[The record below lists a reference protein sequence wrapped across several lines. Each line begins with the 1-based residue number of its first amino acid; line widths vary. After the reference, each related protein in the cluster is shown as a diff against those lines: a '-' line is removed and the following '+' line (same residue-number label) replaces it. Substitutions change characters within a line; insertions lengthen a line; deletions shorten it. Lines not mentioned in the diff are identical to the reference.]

1 MTRPDRPLRLVPAA
15 GPVDLAGPPRAAL
28 LGAVDLAVGLLTA
41 HLPRWSAVP
50 PRWRGVPSGPDTDPE
65 TVRRAGAEARE
76 LPDPAALAAQ
86 AEALR
91 EAATLVRRQHVET
104 ADDLGPLWDT
114 WAGPSADAV
123 QKRVSALARSAH
135 GLVGE
140 LGDTADVFEV
150 AAARVAAA
158 VRDLAAGAA
167 AVRPADPVGGLPPAQ
182 VDALL
187 AAVRVDAGVET
198 PLRAYAADLEE
209 RLHRFLGAASR
220 SRAAG
225 REAGARVR
233 ERLAAGG
240 GDPLRSSGPG
250 ASGPPSV

>member
-1 MTRPDRPLRLVPAA
+1 VNRPDRPLRLLPEA
-15 GPVDLAGPPRAAL
+15 GPVDVAGPPRAAL
-28 LGAVDLAVGLLTA
+28 LGAVDTAVGVLTT
-41 HLPRWSAVP
+41 HLTRWTALP
-50 PRWRGVPSGPDTDPE
+50 PRWRGVPAGPDTDPA

-91 EAATLVRRQHVET
+91 EAAAQVRRQHVDT
-104 ADDLGPLWDT
+104 AEDLGPLWDT

-150 AAARVAAA
+150 AAATVAAA
-158 VRDLAAGAA
+158 SRDLAAGAA
-167 AVRPADPVGGLPPAQ
+167 AVRPADPVGGLHPAQ

-187 AAVRVDAGVET
+187 TAVRTDPSVE
-198 PLRAYAADLEE
+198 PRLRAWAADLEE
-209 RLHRFLGAASR
+209 RLRVFLAAAAR

-225 REAGARVR
+225 REAIARVR

-240 GDPLRSSGPG
+240 GDALRRSG
-250 ASGPPSV
+250 SPSP

>member
-1 MTRPDRPLRLVPAA
+1 VTRPDRPLRLVGEA
-15 GPVDLAGPPRAAL
+15 GPVDVAGPTRAAL
-28 LGAVDLAVGLLTA
+28 FGAVDTAVGVLTT
-41 HLPRWSAVP
+41 HLTRWAALP
-50 PRWRGVPSGPDTDPE
+50 PRWRGIPAGPDTDPA

-86 AEALR
+86 GEALR
-91 EAATLVRRQHVET
+91 EAATQVRRQHVDT
-104 ADDLGPLWDT
+104 AEDLGPLWDT

-150 AAARVAAA
+150 AAATVAAA
-158 VRDLAAGAA
+158 SRDLATGAA
-167 AVRPADPVGGLPPAQ
+167 AVRPADPVGGLHPAQ

-187 AAVRVDAGVET
+187 AAVGADPSAESR
-198 PLRAYAADLEE
+198 LRAWAADLEE
-209 RLHRFLGAASR
+209 RLRVFLAAAAR

-240 GDPLRSSGPG
+240 GDPLRPSGPR
-250 ASGPPSV
+250 SP